1 MPWLISFIVSWIVFF
16 ILVDSKKL
24 KTTIIAGIFTMV
36 LQLYVDHDAI
46 IYGLYSIT
54 NPIINL
60 LESSLF
66 FTFGIAF
73 TLGVLFVQYLPKTNK
88 WLKILNILVWALLFL
103 ILEVFMVNVGVIKH
117 IKWSYL
123 NSFSVNIAIFI
134 ILTWMGETF
143 FTQTEKKGC

>member
-1 MPWLISFIVSWIVFF
+1 MPWLISFIASWIVFF
-16 ILVDSKKL
+16 ILVDFKKL

-36 LQLYVDHDAI
+36 FQLYVDHHAN

-66 FTFGIAF
+66 FTFGIPF
-73 TLGVLFVQYLPKTNK
+73 TLGVVFVQYLPETNK

-103 ILEVFMVNVGVIKH
+103 FFEVFVINTGVLKH
-117 IKWSYL
+117 IKWSYF
-123 NSFSVNIAIFI
+123 NSFSVNIVIFT
-134 ILTWMGETF
+134 ILTWLGETF
-143 FTQTEKKGC
+143 LTQSEKKGV